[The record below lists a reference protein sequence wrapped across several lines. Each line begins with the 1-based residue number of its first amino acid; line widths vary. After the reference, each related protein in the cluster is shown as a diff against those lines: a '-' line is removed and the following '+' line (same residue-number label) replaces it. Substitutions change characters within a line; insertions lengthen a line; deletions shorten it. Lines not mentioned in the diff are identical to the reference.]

1 MMTAAWV
8 RLLTSIR
15 WRLLKPTPPR
25 IDIEGLGLIT
35 IGSRYGRKSFIPP
48 KSDYGVLNVLSGGV
62 GEDISFDVELAS
74 LYKCRIVLAD
84 PSKPAADHF
93 EKVVNSLGKP
103 ACQGYSDSSRQ
114 PITSYNLL
122 DVSSNSLCFYPL
134 GLWNTNTTLNF
145 YLPPDSSRDSSG
157 SINGIHSYYKSSR
170 ESFEID
176 VITVKSLMADSGM
189 NHLNILKLDI
199 EGAGLEVIQ
208 QMFED
213 LIYPDQILIEMD
225 EMHFPSFKSKFR
237 AQKLFRLLKKNE
249 YKLVFIDSCDFV
261 YIQRDILE

>member
-1 MMTAAWV
+1 
-8 RLLTSIR
+8 
-15 WRLLKPTPPR
+15 
-25 IDIEGLGLIT
+25 
-35 IGSRYGRKSFIPP
+35 
-48 KSDYGVLNVLSGGV
+48 
-62 GEDISFDVELAS
+62 
-74 LYKCRIVLAD
+74 
-84 PSKPAADHF
+84 
-93 EKVVNSLGKP
+93 
-103 ACQGYSDSSRQ
+103 
-114 PITSYNLL
+114 
-122 DVSSNSLCFYPL
+122 
-134 GLWNTNTTLNF
+134 
-145 YLPPDSSRDSSG
+145 
-157 SINGIHSYYKSSR
+157 
-170 ESFEID
+170 
-176 VITVKSLMADSGM
+176 MADSGM